1 MFTLLMSL
9 IAVVGAGLFLAC
21 KVKSDRGTQLLPIG
35 RSGQIV
41 ALSVGTIALLV
52 SLSSVVIN
60 SDERGLK
67 FTLGKIEEVEL
78 GPGLHFKI
86 PFFQSIDAITIRPI
100 LLEKKVEVAAEGAI
114 TKDNQTIGAQLSVYY
129 TYNQGS
135 LVSMYKSVGQEKM
148 TSILNDTI
156 KESFKAEIG
165 KYDIFALPTSQDD
178 IQTKTLA
185 QIRGKVSVYP
195 ITVTELK
202 ITNYDWSEEF
212 DTQIKATMAKAQQVK
227 QKGQELLIEEQ
238 EAQKKVKQAEA
249 QKTSDVTKAEG
260 GRDAAKLDAEALE
273 LKGQGIKKY
282 NEALK
287 QNMELEVQLRKLEI
301 EKIRAEKWNGQ
312 YVPTNNYGPIPFQTG
327 GMLPGIS
334 PAEVPIGRR

>member
-1 MFTLLMSL
+1 MFNLLL
-9 IAVVGAGLFLAC
+9 VLVAFAGLGLFLAS
-21 KVKSDRGTQLLPIG
+21 KLKREGNVMLFPMGKSQQIISLLVG
-35 RSGQIV
+35 IV
-41 ALSVGTIALLV
+41 ALLS
-52 SLSSVVIN
+52 SLSCVIIN

-78 GPGLHFKI
+78 APGLHFKI
-86 PFFQSIDAITIRPI
+86 PFFQSIETVTIRPI
-100 LLEKKVEVAAEGAI
+100 LLDKKVEVTAEGAI

-135 LVSMYKSVGQEKM
+135 LVSMYKNIGQEKM

-156 KESFKAEIG
+156 KESFKTEIG
-165 KYDIFALPTSQDD
+165 KYDIFALPTSQDG
-178 IQTKTLA
+178 IQSKTLA
-185 QIRGKVSVYP
+185 QIRGKASAYP

-202 ITNYDWSEEF
+202 ITNYDWSDEF
-212 DTQIKATMAKAQQVK
+212 DTQIKTTMEKAQQVK

-238 EAQKKVKQAEA
+238 EAQKQVKQAEA
-249 QKTSDVTKAEG
+249 QKTSAVTKAEG
-260 GRDAAKLDAEALE
+260 ERDAARLGAEALE

-287 QNMELEVQLRKLEI
+287 QNIDLEVQLRKLEI

-312 YVPTNNYGPIPFQTG
+312 YVPTNNYGPIPVQTG
-327 GMLPGIS
+327 GILPS
-334 PAEVPIGRR
+334 NQ

>member
-1 MFTLLMSL
+1 MFDLLLS
-9 IAVVGAGLFLAC
+9 IVVFIGLGLFFASKIRLNEGAPLVSIG
-21 KVKSDRGTQLLPIG
+21 KPWQKIFLLVG
-35 RSGQIV
+35 V
-41 ALSVGTIALLV
+41 AALLA
-52 SLSSVVIN
+52 SLSCVIIN

-78 GPGLHFKI
+78 APGLHFKT
-86 PFFQSIDAITIRPI
+86 PFFQDIEAVTIRPI
-100 LLEKKVEVAAEGAI
+100 LLEKKVEVTAEGAI
-114 TKDNQTIGAQLSVYY
+114 TKDNQTIGAQLSMYY
-129 TYNQGS
+129 VYNQGS
-135 LVSMYKSVGQEKM
+135 LVSMYKNTGQEKI
-148 TSILNDTI
+148 TSILDNTI
-156 KESFKAEIG
+156 MESFKAEIG
-165 KYDIFALPTSQDD
+165 KYDIFSLPTSQDD

-185 QIRGKVSVYP
+185 QIRNKASVYP

-202 ITNYDWSEEF
+202 ITNYDWSDEF

-249 QKTSDVTKAEG
+249 DKTSAVTRAEG
-260 GRDAAKLDAEALE
+260 ERDSARLGAEALE

-312 YVPTNNYGPIPFQTG
+312 YVPTNNYGPIPVQTG
-327 GMLPGIS
+327 GILPS
-334 PAEVPIGRR
+334 NQ